1 MLLMGLL
8 LELLN
13 CLRNQKSCLTY
24 IMWDS
29 FFMNKDSVQS
39 IVDEVTNCYL
49 KYYRQE
55 HANSSCT

>member
-1 MLLMGLL
+1 
-8 LELLN
+8 
-13 CLRNQKSCLTY
+13 
-24 IMWDS
+24 MWDS

-55 HANSSCT
+55 HANSSCTKRLRDKFKTKSF